1 LNRNLPPLG
10 RCSVQSERQSVHSGL
25 PLAGTHTFFPSCTFF
40 DQHCPTTQVL
50 HKSRIFFTHT
60 MPTAFWRG
68 CFLGQLGPSQRR
80 LPLPSKTLA
89 PFHEEL
95 AFCFACGCW
104 LLSCLLW
111 CCGPTRTRTPNLAGS
126 LQPEAPRSTTSVGT
140 WTTLSVRCIA
150 NHSTW
155 LCVVRNREGPFAVH
169 IETKFPTPPSTA
181 HIDQLYNSPFTHA
194 HAHMV
199 VPCCAVTRQL
209 YSGPDC
215 RGLSCR
221 LCCLLFL

>member
-1 LNRNLPPLG
+1 MAAAVCSLNGNPCTRDCRWLAHTPFPL
-10 RCSVQSERQSVHSGL
+10 L
-25 PLAGTHTFFPSCTFF
+25 CTFF

-126 LQPEAPRSTTSVGT
+126 LQPEAPRLWDVDHILCSLHCQSFHVV
-140 WTTLSVRCIA
+140 VRCA
-150 NHSTW
+150 KQRRTFR
-155 LCVVRNREGPFAVH
+155 C
-169 IETKFPTPPSTA
+169 
-181 HIDQLYNSPFTHA
+181 TH
-194 HAHMV
+194 
-199 VPCCAVTRQL
+199 
-209 YSGPDC
+209 
-215 RGLSCR
+215 
-221 LCCLLFL
+221 